1 MRSFIVR
8 VGAALTAAV
17 VLLAAP
23 ATARADDPG
32 WTRIP
37 CASGAIDRVTASG
50 GLIEVDGHVDCAADP
65 ETPNAAFMYALY
77 RDKQA
82 VAYWSTMNGYDLT
95 GPATTNSIRKDLP
108 SGQFV
113 ICLVTDYN
121 VRVACDTVS
130 PGRGGTVFTTPLPTD
145 DPLVNREVRVHGYD
159 GGGDPACGT
168 CW

>member
-1 MRSFIVR
+1 MNAFVR

-17 VLLAAP
+17 VVLAAP
-23 ATARADDPG
+23 TAARADLQG
-32 WTRIP
+32 WARIA
-37 CASGAIDRVTASG
+37 CSSGAIDRVSAAG
-50 GLIEVDGHVDCAADP
+50 GILEVDGHVDCAADP

-82 VAYWSTMNGYDLT
+82 VAYWSTVNSYDLA
-95 GPATTNSIRKDLP
+95 GPATNSIRKSLP
-108 SGQFV
+108 AGQFT
-113 ICLVTDYN
+113 ICLVTDYT

-130 PGRGGTVFTTPLPTD
+130 PGRGGTVIATPLPTD
-145 DPLVNREVRVHGYD
+145 DSQVSREVRVSGHD